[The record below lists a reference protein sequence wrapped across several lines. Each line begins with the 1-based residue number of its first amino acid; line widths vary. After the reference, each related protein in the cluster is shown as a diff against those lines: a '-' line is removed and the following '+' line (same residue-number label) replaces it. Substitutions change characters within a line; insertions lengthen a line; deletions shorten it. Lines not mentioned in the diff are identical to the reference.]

1 MSSTIITY
9 HVFHSF
15 AHFLYLDNK
24 YLLPCFR
31 DLSLMVIGTELQSRI
46 PPSRYPLPPPA
57 SRDLIMECRIKV
69 LYFFIY
75 DNNRVK
81 LYWLGQSPC
90 PDKIGDVP
98 VIVIRLR
105 EDYVPRNTVESRLSW
120 KACFHILRMRFG
132 AQFCFTFQIGKRG
145 IQNWCFP
152 RILWVPGVDS
162 DLNKLCPV
170 NPWDREQMQSWI
182 NAQYSRPV
190 RLEGRGGKKSAYT
203 LPSKSSPPFS
213 W

>member
-1 MSSTIITY
+1 
-9 HVFHSF
+9 
-15 AHFLYLDNK
+15 
-24 YLLPCFR
+24 
-31 DLSLMVIGTELQSRI
+31 
-46 PPSRYPLPPPA
+46 
-57 SRDLIMECRIKV
+57 MECRIKV

-170 NPWDREQMQSWI
+170 NPWDPEQMQSWI

-203 LPSKSSPPFS
+203 LPMAILPLTDTTTASRENHGYVLPDERVFHAPVTQNPISSDEEDVIESIEPQSGATKPQEANEAH
-213 W
+213 